1 MHAFLS
7 PVHVRSDL
15 PGSRQRIEHVEGAAD
30 ELLKWAKRGPRWH
43 KAMTLCS
50 SALEGDPIDPQ
61 IIRKA
66 FAAAAKEAQM
76 LLPSD

>member
-7 PVHVRSDL
+7 PVYVRSDL
-15 PGSRQRIEHVEGAAD
+15 PGSRQRIDHVEVAAD

-43 KAMTLCS
+43 KAMILCR
-50 SALEGDPIDPQ
+50 SALEGDPINPQ